1 MVTSR
6 DHCNAAAVH
15 HRSGGKIVS
24 GLAESLANVKGRKPD
39 LRCTMLKVM
48 EQLDAEDRSALEAV
62 MESDASTR
70 GIHKALAEWGIEI
83 SRDSITLHREN
94 RCRCTRQEQS

>member
-1 MVTSR
+1 M
-6 DHCNAAAVH
+6 
-15 HRSGGKIVS
+15 S

-48 EQLDAEDRSALEAV
+48 EKLDNDDRAALEAV
-62 MESDASTR
+62 MASEASTR
-70 GIHKALAEWGIEI
+70 GIHKVLAEWGIEI